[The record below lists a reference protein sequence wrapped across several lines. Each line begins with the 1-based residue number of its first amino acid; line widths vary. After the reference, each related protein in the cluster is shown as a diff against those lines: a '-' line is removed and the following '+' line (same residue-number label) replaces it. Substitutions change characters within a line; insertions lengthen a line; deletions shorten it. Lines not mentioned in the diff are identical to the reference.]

1 MSMKSA
7 PFLVLTLLLPGC
19 LGGTVAL
26 SPQAKSVTL
35 VRESDRPLHCKAL
48 GKITGSSKSTDEKL
62 AKAGAENDFR
72 NQAAELKAN
81 FAVVELE
88 NGGPVGTSGER
99 KSFLGGEALLCQTEA
114 MEDAEEKK
122 AAEAQEKKEKEDA
135 DREQQEADEKKA
147 QADEKKAQADEKKKP
162 KK

>member
-19 LGGTVAL
+19 LDGTVAL

-99 KSFLGGEALLCQTEA
+99 KSFLGGEALLCKTEA

-122 AAEAQEKKEKEDA
+122 AAEAQENKEKEEA

-147 QADEKKAQADEKKKP
+147 QADEKKKP

>member
-1 MSMKSA
+1 MPMKSV
-7 PFLVLTLLLPGC
+7 PLLVFTLLIPGC
-19 LGGTVAL
+19 FGGTVAL
-26 SPQAKSVTL
+26 SPEAKSVTL
-35 VRESDRPLHCKAL
+35 VRASDRPLHCKPL
-48 GKITGSSKSTDEKL
+48 GKITGSSKSTDAKL

-88 NGGPVGTSGER
+88 NGGPVGTSSER
-99 KSFLGGEALLCQTEA
+99 NSFLGGEALLCQTEA
-114 MEDAEEKK
+114 MEDAEEK
-122 AAEAQEKKEKEDA
+122 AAAKAQEKKEQEDA

-147 QADEKKAQADEKKKP
+147 QTASKKP